1 MTCEPFWGYHLT
13 IDAKACK
20 LEAARDGELI
30 AKFLTH
36 LVKEIDMI
44 AYGAPQ
50 VVHFG
55 EDNKT
60 GWTGMQLIT
69 TSNIVGHWCDD
80 SGDAYFDVFSCRT
93 YDQQKVVNLFQQYFE
108 PERIRMNFL
117 TRQA

>member
-1 MTCEPFWGYHLT
+1 MTESQFWGYHLT

-20 LEAARDGELI
+20 LEAARDGALI

-44 AYGAPQ
+44 AYGDPQ

-55 EDNKT
+55 EDNKS
-60 GWTGMQLIT
+60 GWTGVQLIT
-69 TSNIVGHWCDD
+69 TSNIIGHWCDD

-93 YDQQKVVNLFQQYFE
+93 YDSTKVVSLFEKYFS
-108 PERIRMNFL
+108 PERIRTNFL